1 MKNRKRTGKSSV
13 ILFVIFLII
22 ITVFAWK
29 SCLKNSDET
38 GIMSNE
44 KEFVLITLIPNLDN
58 FGKKLIRDLSQV
70 DG

>member
-1 MKNRKRTGKSSV
+1 MKNRKKNSKSFV

-38 GIMSNE
+38 GIMNIE
-44 KEFVLITLIPNLDN
+44 KELVLITFILNPDKSE
-58 FGKKLIRDLSQV
+58 KKIDKSLV
-70 DG
+70 EG

>member
-1 MKNRKRTGKSSV
+1 MKNRKKNSKSFV

-38 GIMSNE
+38 GIMNIE
-44 KEFVLITLIPNLDN
+44 KELVLITFILNPDKS
-58 FGKKLIRDLSQV
+58 GKKIDKSLV
-70 DG
+70 EG